1 MLRVR
6 GNNKLTGG
14 TKPAPLAPVILC
26 LVHRIFWQRSTN
38 LVNKLAL
45 LLNKYWG
52 RMLSTFC
59 MFFKSPSPDAKA
71 SPSPS
76 RGEGLYRPWCD
87 KILGTRPRMT
97 GGRGAGFVRLLRC
110 CTPRNDAEKN
120 NIAFKGLDVVRQY
133 AALLERR
140 VQRGTRARK
149 ALAVTRQA
157 NPQGRSMI
165 EMLGVL
171 AIIAVLS
178 VGGIAGYSKAMQKW
192 KVTKAIEEYSYL
204 IHGLMEYR
212 NDIVKMENKS
222 GLVNLSEQ
230 LNLLPP
236 TWAKINASEMQD
248 SNGETL
254 TLYMRNDNSFQSV
267 PRILLNVNLVS
278 KFSQDFCRELL
289 DNLARPLHSALLH
302 ICIYRPKS
310 GSTDYYGDA
319 YCDTDDKICLHSVS
333 LAQINEDCKKC
344 DNENEICNLAIT
356 F

>member
-1 MLRVR
+1 MREDSWD
-6 GNNKLTGG
+6 
-14 TKPAPLAPVILC
+14 KPK
-26 LVHRIFWQRSTN
+26 N
-38 LVNKLAL
+38 
-45 LLNKYWG
+45 
-52 RMLSTFC
+52 
-59 MFFKSPSPDAKA
+59 D
-71 SPSPS
+71 
-76 RGEGLYRPWCD
+76 WC
-87 KILGTRPRMT
+87 R
-97 GGRGAGFVRLLRC
+97 GRGVSAYS
-110 CTPRNDAEKN
+110 
-120 NIAFKGLDVVRQY
+120 QS
-133 AALLERR
+133 
-140 VQRGTRARK
+140 
-149 ALAVTRQA
+149 
-157 NPQGRSMI
+157 GRSMI

-171 AIIAVLS
+171 AIVGVLS
-178 VGGIAGYSKAMQKW
+178 VGGIAGYSKAMEKF
-192 KVTKAIEEYSYL
+192 KVNRAIEEYSYL

>member
-1 MLRVR
+1 MLHYARNDV
-6 GNNKLTGG
+6 
-14 TKPAPLAPVILC
+14 V
-26 LVHRIFWQRSTN
+26 TN
-38 LVNKLAL
+38 
-45 LLNKYWG
+45 
-52 RMLSTFC
+52 
-59 MFFKSPSPDAKA
+59 
-71 SPSPS
+71 
-76 RGEGLYRPWCD
+76 GEGVHRPWCD
-87 KILGTRPRMT
+87 KILGTGPSMT
-97 GGRGAGFVRLLRC
+97 GGRGAGFVRLLRRY
-110 CTPRNDAEKN
+110 TPRNDVSSA
-120 NIAFKGLDVVRQY
+120 
-133 AALLERR
+133 
-140 VQRGTRARK
+140 
-149 ALAVTRQA
+149 
-157 NPQGRSMI
+157 GRSMI

-171 AIIAVLS
+171 AIVGVLS
-178 VGGIAGYSKAMQKW
+178 VGGIAGYSKAMEKW

-254 TLYMRNDNSFQSV
+254 TLYMKNDNSFQSV

-319 YCDTDDKICLHSVS
+319 YCGTNDKICLASVS

>member
-1 MLRVR
+1 MAICVAFS
-6 GNNKLTGG
+6 NKVMDTRLPQ
-14 TKPAPLAPVILC
+14 PAGC
-26 LVHRIFWQRSTN
+26 GD
-38 LVNKLAL
+38 
-45 LLNKYWG
+45 KYDVYG
-52 RMLSTFC
+52 
-59 MFFKSPSPDAKA
+59 
-71 SPSPS
+71 
-76 RGEGLYRPWCD
+76 WC
-87 KILGTRPRMT
+87 R
-97 GGRGAGFVRLLRC
+97 GRGF
-110 CTPRNDAEKN
+110 
-120 NIAFKGLDVVRQY
+120 
-133 AALLERR
+133 
-140 VQRGTRARK
+140 GTFS
-149 ALAVTRQA
+149 QS
-157 NPQGRSMI
+157 GRSMI

-212 NDIVKMENKS
+212 NDIVKMENNS

-236 TWAKINASEMQD
+236 TWAKINAFKMQD

-254 TLYMRNDNSFQSV
+254 TLYMKNDNSFQSV